1 MAQTCPGV
9 LCTHQKKNGKGEKGV
24 GGRNGMVGG
33 RKGGRDNLDRKIKR
47 KIAEEVF

>member
-9 LCTHQKKNGKGEKGV
+9 LCTHQKKWKGREGGGGSERD
-24 GGRNGMVGG
+24 GGREE
-33 RKGGRDNLDRKIKR
+33 GGRDNLDRKIKR